1 MSSAVVVLGFHRSGT
16 SMTTR
21 LLQRLGVALGPQEE
35 MLAADP
41 ADNARGYWEP
51 EWMIELNE
59 DVLVAIGGSHLAPP
73 LMPPGWECDP
83 RLDDLRARAAE
94 LLDRTFA
101 GAPLWGWKDPR
112 TCLTFPFWRSLV
124 AERADRL
131 SFVVCV
137 RSPAESVTSMMAR
150 PYYPWMG
157 AAEFGDLWLEYTGRA
172 LLETAAAPREI
183 VFYEDLLADP
193 VAELGRIAALLA
205 VPMLDAAV
213 LRDGVE
219 HDLRHHVRSALDTAT
234 ADELPLGARTAYL
247 ALRAARD
254 ARRSAGA
261 GTPELAEAL
270 ELVAVEHALA
280 MVAARDA
287 ERRAAAAQ
295 ERVVAERLA
304 AGMWEGPP
312 A

>member
-1 MSSAVVVLGFHRSGT
+1 MSHAVIVLGFHRSGT

-21 LLQRLGVALGPQEE
+21 LLHRLGVGLGPEEE

-41 ADNARGYWEP
+41 DDNARGYWEP

-59 DVLVAIGGSHLAPP
+59 DVLVAMGGSHLEPP
-73 LMPPGWECDP
+73 DMPAGWERDP
-83 RLDDLRARAAE
+83 RLDRLRARAAG

-112 TCLTFPFWRSLV
+112 TCLTFPFWRALV
-124 AERADRL
+124 AERAERV

-172 LLETAAAPREI
+172 LLETAAAPRVV

-193 VAELGRIAALLA
+193 VGELARIAALLGVA
-205 VPMLDAAV
+205 LPDAEL
-213 LRDGVE
+213 LRADVEDG
-219 HDLRHHVRSALDTAT
+219 LRHHVRTALDTAV
-234 ADELPLGARTAYL
+234 AG

-254 ARRSAGA
+254 ALRFPGA
-261 GTPELAEAL
+261 TPELAEAL

-280 MVAARDA
+280 AVAARAPREPEAPDEHA
-287 ERRAAAAQ
+287 L
-295 ERVVAERLA
+295 VADRLA
-304 AGMWEGPP
+304 MGMWEGPP